1 MCVLTHLLA
10 YFACFTACCR
20 VTTYTHLLLTHFP
33 RLDQDPHAWHDA
45 DADADDDNA
54 DADADDDT
62 DADDADANADAD
74 AETPVEADAAT
85 TRPSAPD
92 RSPLPGGLPV
102 VPLLRS
108 SL

>member
-1 MCVLTHLLA
+1 MYSLTCLPTSLAALLA
-10 YFACFTACCR
+10 AGSPRTL
-20 VTTYTHLLLTHFP
+20 TYSRTS

-45 DADADDDNA
+45 DADADA
-54 DADADDDT
+54 DADT
-62 DADDADANADAD
+62 NADAD

-85 TRPSAPD
+85 TRQRTSAPD
-92 RSPLPGGLPV
+92 HSPLPGGLPV